1 MCRYGR
7 VNPGFEPWSKRHA
20 DRPFARKLDVEVP
33 IAGDNDKPLL
43 SEEMVRRAWEVYGSP
58 HDEDV
63 QTVTESP
70 EAGPISEG
78 DGRTWWL
85 AAVASALSRYN
96 AIECSKNDDANGVPD
111 GLC

>member
-1 MCRYGR
+1 
-7 VNPGFEPWSKRHA
+7 
-20 DRPFARKLDVEVP
+20 VEVP
-33 IAGDNDKPLL
+33 IAGDNDKSPL
-43 SEEMVRRAWEVYGSP
+43 SEEMARRAWEIYSP
-58 HDEDV
+58 PTGEYV

-85 AAVASALSRYN
+85 AAVASALSRHSAN
-96 AIECSKNDDANGVPD
+96 ECSKKADANSAPD